1 VNERMDD
8 LLLTF
13 YGDDFTGSTDVT
25 EVMTLNG
32 VPTVLITD
40 ARELATARERFPAAR
55 VIGLAGVSR
64 SMTPEQMD
72 ASLPARFETLRDL
85 GAGFLH
91 YKVCSTFDSAPD
103 LGSIGHAID
112 LGVAA
117 CGGDVVPMIVG
128 APNLKR
134 YQAFGNLFATVGDET
149 IRLDRH
155 PTMSRHPATP
165 MTESDLRRHL
175 ALQTGKRID
184 LIDLLTI
191 ERGRGQAAA
200 RLDELVRDGAEVVLL
215 DVVNETHLEVVGDL
229 VWSRVGNGVRFS
241 AASSGLEYAL
251 VAHWRATGKLPP
263 KPPPV
268 DLGPA
273 DRIAVVSGSAAP
285 ATAAQIDWAIDHGF
299 AGARLD
305 APALVDP
312 ATADDAREAAVADAL
327 AHLEGGRSVV
337 LYSVRGPDDPAL
349 EATRERLRRLGAD
362 TRSVGERLATQQ
374 GKIMRALVERAGLR
388 RVCVSGGDT
397 CGHALSQLG
406 IYALEV
412 LCPVAPGSPICRS
425 HAFESAFDD
434 LEISLK
440 AGQVGKPSYFGFIL
454 EGREPLPAT

>member
-1 VNERMDD
+1 MDD
-8 LLLTF
+8 LLLAF

-25 EVMTLNG
+25 EVLTLNG

-40 ARELATARERFPAAR
+40 ARELATARERFPNAR

-72 ASLPARFETLRDL
+72 ASLPPRFEALRKL
-85 GAGFLH
+85 GAEFLH
-91 YKVCSTFDSAPD
+91 YKICSTFDSAPD

-112 LGVAA
+112 LGVEI
-117 CGGDVVPMIVG
+117 CDGDFVPMIVG

-155 PTMSRHPATP
+155 PTMSCHPATP

-175 ALQTGKRID
+175 ALQTDKRIE

-191 ERGRGQAAA
+191 ERGRDHAAA
-200 RLDELVRDGAEVVLL
+200 RIDDLVRAGAEVILL
-215 DVVNETHLEVVGDL
+215 DVINETHLEVVGDL
-229 VWSRVGNGVRFS
+229 VWSRAGKGVRFA

-251 VAHWRATGKLPP
+251 VAHWRAAGKLPP
-263 KPPPV
+263 KPPPI

-285 ATAAQIDWAIDHGF
+285 ATAAQIDWALAHGF

-305 APALVDP
+305 APALVDA
-312 ATADDAREAAVADAL
+312 ATADAAREAAVAEAVT
-327 AHLEGGRSVV
+327 HLKAGRSVV

-349 EATRERLRRLGAD
+349 AATRERLRSLGVD
-362 TRSVGERLATQQ
+362 PRSVGERLATQQ

-388 RVCVSGGDT
+388 RVCVAGGDT

-425 HAFESAFDD
+425 HAHEAAFDD

-440 AGQVGKPSYFGFIL
+440 AGQVGKPSYFGFVR
-454 EGREPLPAT
+454 EGREPDAAG